1 MKEHN
6 PLTEDELRRY
16 EHLFR
21 SVWSEEDQLI
31 VRLIEEVR
39 RARGRSGALT
49 WEDVDRLR
57 DTADK
62 LRESGQESAYD
73 LDGLEDTADCIEAL
87 LRPRSPPGKSA

>member
-1 MKEHN
+1 MKEHK
-6 PLTEDELRRY
+6 PLNEDELRRY

-21 SVWSEEDQLI
+21 SVWGEEDQLI

-49 WEDVDRLR
+49 SEDVDRLR
-57 DTADK
+57 DTTDK

-73 LDGLEDTADCIEAL
+73 LAGLEETADRIEAL
-87 LRPRSPPGKSA
+87 LPPRNSPGESA